1 MNPFIAAF
9 ICICGIAGLFYLDRD
24 RTVRTSKALW
34 LPTIYL
40 WIVGSRPISYW
51 FGVTASNSLIVQSD
65 GSPIDAAIFALLL
78 AAALVVLIQR
88 RQRTF
93 ALLMPNWPI
102 VVYFFYCLVSAAWS
116 YHPDIAVK
124 RWIKAT
130 DDLAMVLIVVTDP
143 RPAAALRRLVSRVG
157 YILLPFSL
165 LFIKYFPLLGRGYAP
180 NGMLMNTGTTSNKN
194 VFGVILLVVS
204 LYTLWRVMG
213 LWSDKKATDRRRHLF
228 AQIVLL
234 SFGLLLFRMAD
245 SATSLGCFAFGGGFI
260 LMANRRAIKKRPV
273 RLHVLCLASVVVAG
287 IILLVGGEG
296 VVANALGR
304 QSNLSGRTDIWAAV
318 IPAAPNA
325 LVGAGYESFWISPNV
340 VKFQQSLVGWWHPE
354 QLNEAHNG
362 YIEIYL
368 NLGWVGVCLIS
379 CILISGY
386 RRGVAAFRR
395 NPSVGGLMLAY
406 IVISSVYSITEA
418 GFRSPDPIWIF
429 LLLAIVSSTAISS
442 GVVWDPVTRKYATG
456 PWRYAAKRRVQV
468 AVGV

>member
-1 MNPFIAAF
+1 MNSFIAAF

-34 LPTIYL
+34 LPVIYL

-88 RQRTF
+88 QQRTF

-102 VVYFFYCLVSAAWS
+102 LVYFLYCLVSAAWS
-116 YHPDIAVK
+116 YHPDIALK

-213 LWSDKKATDRRRHLF
+213 LWREKNATDRRRHMI

-234 SFGLLLFRMAD
+234 LFGLLLLGGD
-245 SATSLGCFAFGGGFI
+245 SSSSPIVARS
-260 LMANRRAIKKRPV
+260 RRDRFDSM
-273 RLHVLCLASVVVAG
+273 C
-287 IILLVGGEG
+287 
-296 VVANALGR
+296 
-304 QSNLSGRTDIWAAV
+304 
-318 IPAAPNA
+318 
-325 LVGAGYESFWISPNV
+325 
-340 VKFQQSLVGWWHPE
+340 
-354 QLNEAHNG
+354 
-362 YIEIYL
+362 
-368 NLGWVGVCLIS
+368 C
-379 CILISGY
+379 
-386 RRGVAAFRR
+386 
-395 NPSVGGLMLAY
+395 
-406 IVISSVYSITEA
+406 
-418 GFRSPDPIWIF
+418 
-429 LLLAIVSSTAISS
+429 VS
-442 GVVWDPVTRKYATG
+442 
-456 PWRYAAKRRVQV
+456 
-468 AVGV
+468 